1 MTGRKRDAIQR
12 FNYINMGP
20 IRTKAVIIISNII
33 SYLEQFDG
41 NSWAQQDQIHSSKG
55 KSYQPKRVWRRQ

>member
-41 NSWAQQDQIHSSKG
+41 NNWAQQDQIHSSKG
-55 KSYQPKRVWRRQ
+55 